1 MLCANLLSSLSLT
14 LLLPSGMGRELEK
27 KKENEVELIGWDK
40 KYFVRQKKKSEII
53 VMLIIHLGCSKS
65 NATYL
70 FSQKLE

>member
-14 LLLPSGMGRELEK
+14 PSQWDGERIRKKK

-53 VMLIIHLGCSKS
+53 VILIIHLGCSKS